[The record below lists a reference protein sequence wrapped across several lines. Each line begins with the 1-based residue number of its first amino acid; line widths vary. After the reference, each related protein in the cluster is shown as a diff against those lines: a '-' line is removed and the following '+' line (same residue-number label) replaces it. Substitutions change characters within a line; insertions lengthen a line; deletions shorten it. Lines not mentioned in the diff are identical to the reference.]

1 MWTAVQL
8 KSLQIQGFKSFPE
21 KTVLNFDKGI
31 TAVVGPNGSGKSNIS
46 DAMSWV
52 MGEQSVRSLRGEKME
67 DVIFLGSDKR
77 KASGWSF
84 VALTFDNT
92 DRELDIDSDE
102 VSISRK
108 LYRSGESEYRINGAA
123 VRLKDINE
131 LLMDTGLGRDGYSII
146 GQGRIDD
153 IVSAKS
159 DQRREIFEEA
169 AGISK
174 FRHRKEEA
182 EKKLANAYENLIRL
196 KDIMAELEER
206 VEPLRIQAEKA
217 EKFLVLANEKKELEV
232 SLWIDSLVKLSEKI
246 EQQEAAAII
255 ARNNFSDAEA
265 ILEEY
270 SARLE
275 DAYGQVQ
282 RSSVEIEA
290 QRSRS
295 AQLTESLGKI
305 DAAIAVLENDIQH
318 NTASVHELE
327 QEVKRYSQNQND
339 LELNIENTKND
350 ITAAEERLKT
360 LMSEDSE
367 LEKQYAESSYAHH
380 KAAEDVVSLKAK
392 RNSYEQNIALQKLN
406 RASSSTLLGETRSR
420 LHDMELSRQSRSE
433 AILTAEQELKNSKEL
448 LSNIEKKEISI
459 QNSRKGYE
467 LKQQD
472 RRQRLESIT
481 EEKQKLQQSAD
492 TLFHQAKVLGDMER
506 SMEGFQNSVK
516 QVMQA
521 GQRGKLHGIHGS
533 VSQLLTTNKDFSL
546 AIETALGSSMQ
557 SIIVDDEN
565 SAKAAINF
573 LKFNKSGRAT
583 FLPISVIKPQVLQ
596 ANGLE
601 REEGFC
607 GIAAKLVHCEE
618 RYRPI
623 MENLLGRIVVAETI
637 DNAVA
642 IARKFSY
649 KFRIVTLDG
658 QLINAGGSMTGGST
672 VKNAGLLSRRADI
685 ERLNSEAKNLQDKA
699 SSYDSEIQEMKQEM
713 ITVESQLSTMDAQLK
728 ITGEDRISCQS
739 EIRRLAS
746 NLEELHQMDE
756 QAEKEVQKLQSR
768 LSSVESSSS
777 CADEIISQAT
787 LELEETVKQ
796 IALRTQERN
805 DLGDMSQLLQHQ
817 RNEKR
822 YELLALTK
830 DIDSLK
836 EKYKN
841 LTASKDEHKGLV
853 TQVEERIATLK
864 EKSKLAAE
872 DITAKLVE
880 KEETKKQ
887 ITSIAQRIDELFKE
901 QLEQEQCLSNMR
913 AEEKEYIGQR
923 ERAAAEM
930 QRYEEK
936 RLSLQMDYD
945 KLIARLWDEYNLTR
959 SQAQELAKPLED
971 TVKVN
976 GRLTELRNQIRALG
990 SINVDAIEEYREVN
1004 ERYRFL
1010 KVQIEDVEKSRNQ
1023 LIQLIRELTSQMRE
1037 LFIDSFKNVSRNFS
1051 EIFAELFGG
1060 GHGELLLLDPEDVL
1074 TSGIDIRVQ
1083 PPGKIIKNLAV
1094 LSGGEKALVAIAIYF
1109 SILTVKPSSF
1119 CILDEIEA
1127 ALDEVNVSRYAAY
1140 MRKLTGRT
1148 QFISITHRR
1157 GTMEEA
1163 DVLYGV
1169 TMQEKGVSR
1178 LIELDVTQVES
1189 RLGISAAA
1197 V

>member
-84 VALTFDNT
+84 VSLTFDNT
-92 DRELDIDSDE
+92 DRELDVDSDE

-182 EKKLANAYENLIRL
+182 EKKLANAYENLLRL

-206 VEPLRIQAEKA
+206 VEPLRLQAEKA
-217 EKFLVLANEKKELEV
+217 EKFLILANEKKELEV
-232 SLWIDSLVKLSEKI
+232 SLWIDSLAKLSEKI

-270 SARLE
+270 AARLE
-275 DAYGQVQ
+275 EAYGQVQ

-295 AQLTESLGKI
+295 AQLTESLGKT

-318 NTASVHELE
+318 NTTSISELE
-327 QEVKRYSQNQND
+327 QEIKRYSHNQND
-339 LELNIENTKND
+339 LDLNMENTRNN
-350 ITAAEERLKT
+350 IFSTEEKLKT
-360 LMSEDSE
+360 LLDEDKA
-367 LEKQYAESSYAHH
+367 LEKEHSETDSAHK
-380 KAAEDVVSLKAK
+380 KAADDVVAFKAK
-392 RNSYEQNIALQKLN
+392 RNAYEQNIALQKLN
-406 RASSSTLLGETRSR
+406 RASSFTLLEETRSR
-420 LHDMELSRQSRSE
+420 LVDMELSRKSRSE
-433 AILTAEQELKNSKEL
+433 AILTAEQELKNSREL
-448 LSNIEKKEISI
+448 LSNIENKEISL

-472 RRQRLESIT
+472 RRKRLDSMA
-481 EEKQKLQQSAD
+481 EEQNKLRQSAER
-492 TLFHQAKVLGDMER
+492 LLHQAKVLGDMER

-521 GQRGKLHGIHGS
+521 GQRGKLQGIHGS
-533 VSQLLTTNKDFSL
+533 VSQLLTTNKDHSL

-565 SAKAAINF
+565 SAKSAINY
-573 LKFNKSGRAT
+573 LKFNKAGRAT

-607 GIAAKLVHCEE
+607 GIASKLINCDE

-623 MENLLGRIVVAETI
+623 MENLLGRIVVSETI

-642 IARKFSY
+642 IAGKYSY

-658 QLINAGGSMTGGST
+658 QLVNAGGSMTGGST

-685 ERLNSEAKNLQDKA
+685 ERLNLEAKEFHDKA
-699 SSYDSEIQEMKQEM
+699 ASFDLEMQKVKQD
-713 ITVESQLSTMDAQLK
+713 IASVENQIAALDAQMK
-728 ITGEDRISCQS
+728 RTAEDRISCQS

-746 NLEELHQMDE
+746 NLEELQQMDE
-756 QAEKEVQKLQSR
+756 QAEKELQKLQGR
-768 LSSVESSSS
+768 LSSVENSSSS
-777 CADEIISQAT
+777 ADEIIKQAT

-796 IALRTQERN
+796 IASRTQERN
-805 DLGDMSQLLQHQ
+805 ELGDLVQLLQHQ

-822 YELLALTK
+822 YEILAVTK
-830 DIDSLK
+830 DLDSLE
-836 EKYKN
+836 EKYKT
-841 LTASKDEHKGLV
+841 LTSSKDEHKVLV
-853 TQVEERIATLK
+853 TQVEERIAALK
-864 EKSKLAAE
+864 EKNKFAAE
-872 DITAKLVE
+872 DITAKLAE

-901 QLEQEQCLSNMR
+901 QLEMEQGLSNMR

-976 GRLTELRNQIRALG
+976 GRLTELRNQIRILG

-1023 LIQLIRELTSQMRE
+1023 LIQLIRELTTQMRE
-1037 LFIDSFKNVSRNFS
+1037 LFVNSFRNVSRNFS

-1060 GHGELLLLDPEDVL
+1060 GHGELVLLDPEDVL
-1074 TSGIDIRVQ
+1074 ASGIDIRVQ

-1140 MRKLTGRT
+1140 MRKLTDRT